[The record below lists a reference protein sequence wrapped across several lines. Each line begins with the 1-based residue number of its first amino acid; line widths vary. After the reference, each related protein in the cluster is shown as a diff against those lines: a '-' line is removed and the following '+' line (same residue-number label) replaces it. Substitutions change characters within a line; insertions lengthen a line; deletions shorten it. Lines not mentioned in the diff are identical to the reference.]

1 VELQR
6 TLPDF
11 TRSGVAIFAISYD
24 PVAVLTKFAETHGI
38 HYPLL
43 SDEGSAVIRR
53 LGLFNEHVYE
63 HHARYGI
70 PKRDMFWGVPYP
82 GAFLLDEEGRV
93 LQKRFQQSY
102 RERET
107 GTSLL
112 EHGFSGQSSLPK
124 VAAQAQDAED
134 VTIRATL
141 ESDTYR
147 WFQRLWLTVE
157 LTLAPGLHVYGEPIP
172 EGYIPLAVD
181 VAPIDGLEVGT
192 ATFPIP
198 HPYRIEGLEEEFVVY
213 EGTVVIAIPL
223 TFTQEGEDQ
232 TVHVTVRYQAC
243 SEAGCFVPQ
252 TMSLQLPVK
261 AADLVEWSR
270 RK

>member
-11 TRSGVAIFAISYD
+11 ARDGVAVFAISYD

-43 SDEGSAVIRR
+43 SDEGSQVIRR
-53 LGLFNEHVYE
+53 LGLFNEDVYE
-63 HHARYGI
+63 HHAAYGI

-107 GTSLL
+107 GSAIL
-112 EHGFSGQSSLPK
+112 EHGFGGNSSLPK
-124 VAAQAQDAED
+124 AQAQAQDEEEIT
-134 VTIRATL
+134 VRATL

-157 LTLAPGLHVYGEPIP
+157 LTLPPGLHVYGQPIP
-172 EGYIPLAVD
+172 EGYIPLSVD
-181 VAPIDGLEVGT
+181 VAPIAGLEVGT
-192 ATFPIP
+192 ANFPIP

-213 EGTVVIAIPL
+213 ERTVVVSVPL

-232 TVHVTVRYQAC
+232 TLHVTVGYQVC
-243 SEAGCFVPQ
+243 SDGGCFAPQ
-252 TMSLQLPVK
+252 TVSLQLPVK
-261 AADLVEWSR
+261 SADLVEWSR

>member
-11 TRSGVAIFAISYD
+11 TRSGIALFAISYD
-24 PVAVLTKFAETHGI
+24 SVAVLAKFAETHGVQ
-38 HYPLL
+38 YPLL
-43 SDEGSAVIRR
+43 SDEGSHTIRR

-63 HHARYGI
+63 HHAAYGI

-93 LQKRFQQSY
+93 VEKRFQQSY

-107 GTSLL
+107 GVAIL
-112 EHGFSGQSSLPK
+112 EHGFGGKSSLPK
-124 VAAQAQDAED
+124 TEVRAQDEE
-134 VTIRATL
+134 VTIRASL

-147 WFQRLWLTVE
+147 WFQRLWLTIE
-157 LTLAPGLHVYGEPIP
+157 LSLAPGLHVYGQPIP
-172 EGYIPLAVD
+172 DGYIPLSVD
-181 VAPIDGLEVGT
+181 VAPIDGLEVG
-192 ATFPIP
+192 APEFPTP
-198 HPYRIEGLEEEFVVY
+198 HPYRMEGLDEEFVVY
-213 EGTVVIAIPL
+213 ERNVAVSLPL
-223 TFTQEGEDQ
+223 TFTKEGEDE
-232 TVHVTVRYQAC
+232 TLHITIRYQAC
-243 SEAGCFVPQ
+243 SEEGCFPPQ
-252 TMSLQLPVK
+252 AVHLQIPVK